1 MTSTTK
7 NPVPA
12 AYRNQI
18 PHFKHDCDCCHFLG
32 NYKDAD
38 TNEAMDLYVHTS
50 GQCPTVIARIG
61 SDGPDYMSG
70 LGFSYGSIEPLV
82 QARMRAQA
90 AGLLKYNLNEALHH
104 ASPGFI
110 ESYEELQAAI
120 PSTREYQAYRAFV
133 SGDVAK
139 SRALVNA
146 LVNEAFEDEKQ
157 YKEGA
162 IRMACSF
169 KVTNRLDKMLQVM
182 CGMNPLASMQAA
194 DAVTEFVWKNARPS
208 SLLPTPRM

>member
-1 MTSTTK
+1 MTSTSK
-7 NPVPA
+7 NPVPP
-12 AYRNQI
+12 AYSNQT

-38 TNEAMDLYVHTS
+38 TNEAMDLYVHTT

-70 LGFSYGSIEPLV
+70 LGFSYGSLEPLV

-90 AGLLKYNLNEALHH
+90 AGLLQYNIDEALGHV
-104 ASPGFI
+104 SPGFI

-120 PSTREYQAYRAFV
+120 PSTREYQAYRAFI
-133 SGDVAK
+133 SGDVEK
-139 SRALVNA
+139 SRSLVNA
-146 LVNEAFEDEKQ
+146 LVDEAFEEEKKH
-157 YKEGA
+157 KEGA
-162 IRMACSF
+162 IRMSCSF

-182 CGMNPLASMQAA
+182 CGMNPLESMHASG
-194 DAVTEFVWKNARPS
+194 AVTEFVWKNAPSS
-208 SLLPTPRM
+208 SLLPTPSM

>member
-1 MTSTTK
+1 MTSTSK
-7 NPVPA
+7 NPVPP
-12 AYRNQI
+12 AYRNQT

-70 LGFSYGSIEPLV
+70 MSFSYGSIEPLV

-90 AGLLKYNLNEALHH
+90 TGLLKYNLNEALHH

-133 SGDVAK
+133 SGDVDK

-146 LVNEAFEDEKQ
+146 LVDEAFEDEKQ

-162 IRMACSF
+162 IRMSCSF

-182 CGMNPLASMQAA
+182 CGMNPLESMHASG
-194 DAVTEFVWKNARPS
+194 AVTEFVGKNAPSS
-208 SLLPTPRM
+208 SLLPTPGL

>member
-1 MTSTTK
+1 MTSISSQ
-7 NPVPA
+7 A
-12 AYRNQI
+12 AANRNQT

-38 TNEAMDLYVHTS
+38 TNEAMDLYVHTT
-50 GQCPTVIARIG
+50 GPCPTVIARTG

-70 LGFSYGSIEPLV
+70 LGFSYGSLEPLV

-90 AGLLKYNLNEALHH
+90 AGLLKYNIDEALGH

-120 PSTREYQAYRAFV
+120 PSTREYQAYRAFIA
-133 SGDVAK
+133 GDVDK
-139 SRALVNA
+139 SRTLINA
-146 LVNEAFEDEKQ
+146 LVDEAFEEEKEH
-157 YKEGA
+157 KEGA

-182 CGMNPLASMQAA
+182 CGMNPLESMHASG
-194 DAVTEFVWKNARPS
+194 AVTEFVWKN
-208 SLLPTPRM
+208 TPAPNTAFSPNV

>member
-1 MTSTTK
+1 MTSISSQ
-7 NPVPA
+7 A
-12 AYRNQI
+12 AGHRNQT

-38 TNEAMDLYVHTS
+38 TNEAMDLYVHTTGS
-50 GQCPTVIARIG
+50 CPTVIARTG

-70 LGFSYGSIEPLV
+70 LGFSYGSLEPLV

-90 AGLLKYNLNEALHH
+90 AGLLKYNIDEALGH

-120 PSTREYQAYRAFV
+120 PSTREYQAYRAFIG
-133 SGDVAK
+133 GDVDK
-139 SRALVNA
+139 SRALINA
-146 LVNEAFEDEKQ
+146 LVDEAFEEEKQ

-182 CGMNPLASMQAA
+182 CGMNPLESMHAA
-194 DAVTEFVWKNARPS
+194 GAVTEFVWKNTPAPS
-208 SLLPTPRM
+208 MASTPSM